1 MQFAGGEC
9 SVSSGSSSST
19 GTDVSDNGCNNSSN
33 NNRGRR
39 RESRANLKSNEVGN
53 NSTDGSSSGSAA
65 GLLDEIPLETDGE
78 LATVGGVIDLGPVE
92 VSVSHDL
99 NTQKTVGKLS
109 LGPKLNTPVGS
120 VKGGVYTDT
129 TGVVGMEAAGSVGN
143 TTIKGN
149 VEASMKSVIDNISD
163 IGAKINN
170 AIRNKFYY
178 K

>member
-1 MQFAGGEC
+1 MDELPQEAG
-9 SVSSGSSSST
+9 SV
-19 GTDVSDNGCNNSSN
+19 
-33 NNRGRR
+33 
-39 RESRANLKSNEVGN
+39 NEVMLSNIDDLNVLNESYVSLLSTQALNDIFN
-53 NSTDGSSSGSAA
+53 NTPMDDV
-65 GLLDEIPLETDGE
+65 LDAKYSVDYSKGPFGVETDGE
-78 LATVGGVIDLGPVE
+78 SATVGGVIDLGPVE